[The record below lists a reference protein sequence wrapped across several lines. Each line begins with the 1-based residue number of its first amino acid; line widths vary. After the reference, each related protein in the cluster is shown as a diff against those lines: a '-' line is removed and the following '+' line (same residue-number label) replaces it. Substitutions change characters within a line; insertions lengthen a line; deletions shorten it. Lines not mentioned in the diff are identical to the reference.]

1 MPGRAL
7 LALRCLKLVTFLAVG
22 MVCMAIAVLAGA
34 DPSPRHLKPD
44 CDRVNIYSARR
55 LLKPLLAWGFQ

>member
-7 LALRCLKLVTFLAVG
+7 LLHRYLKLVAFLAVG
-22 MVCMAIAVLAGA
+22 MVCMAIAVLAGE
-34 DPSPRHLKPD
+34 DPSPRHSKSD

-55 LLKPLLAWGFQ
+55 LLKPLLA